1 MFPISP
7 SELLINEVAD
17 HPDIFGAVQ
26 SVSEA
31 RSVENLETDR
41 GTSLHDVHSL
51 RFNLQ
56 SLVKCFREH
65 VVGVEI
71 REEQGFDQGGFPQS
85 TLTSHHD
92 IKIGAGQVLGAFL
105 KLSCLRQLDSTEVS
119 VHLLLDWTDWL
130 T

>member
-17 HPDIFGAVQ
+17 HPDIFGAVER
-26 SVSEA
+26 VSEA
-31 RSVENLETDR
+31 RSVENPETDL
-41 GTSLHDVHSL
+41 GTFLHDVHSL

-56 SLVKCFREH
+56 SLVQCFREH

-85 TLTSHHD
+85 ALSSHHD
-92 IKIGAGQVLGAFL
+92 REVGAGQVLGAFW
-105 KLSCLRQLDSTEVS
+105 KLSRLRQMDFTEVS
-119 VHLLLDWTDWL
+119 VHLLLD
-130 T
+130 